1 MVKFCQLCK
10 NQIDNDTTTF
20 CPICG
25 TRLSYLPARDPQGSK
40 TQIATRKRST
50 IVWVVKICVVA
61 ILLILFS
68 VSISAYNVAHTLSVL
83 DIKSQALTVPYDKLL
98 KNNEEY
104 VGKIVYFR
112 GTVGQII
119 SESDDNYELIIDTS
133 ENPLNFNQN
142 SLYVNYEG
150 SRLSEGDYINL
161 WGNVDGVITV
171 HSVPGVSY
179 TIPELTALD
188 VEMITAEASG
198 SSSIPVAVST
208 ATPTPTQHGW
218 VWNSTIENFN
228 EV

>member
-1 MVKFCQLCK
+1 M
-10 NQIDNDTTTF
+10 
-20 CPICG
+20 
-25 TRLSYLPARDPQGSK
+25 
-40 TQIATRKRST
+40 RKRST

-68 VSISAYNVAHTLSVL
+68 VSISTYNVAHTLSVL
-83 DIKSQALTVPYDKLL
+83 DIKSQALTIPYDKLL
-98 KNNEEY
+98 KNNEDY
-104 VGKIVYFR
+104 VGKIVYFQ
-112 GTVGQII
+112 GMVGQII
-119 SESDDNYELIIDTS
+119 SESDDNYELRIDTS
-133 ENPLNFNQN
+133 ENPLGFNQN

-171 HSVPGVSY
+171 HTVPSVSY

-188 VEMITAEASG
+188 VEMVTAEASS

-208 ATPTPTQHGW
+208 AIPTPTQHGW

-228 EV
+228 KV